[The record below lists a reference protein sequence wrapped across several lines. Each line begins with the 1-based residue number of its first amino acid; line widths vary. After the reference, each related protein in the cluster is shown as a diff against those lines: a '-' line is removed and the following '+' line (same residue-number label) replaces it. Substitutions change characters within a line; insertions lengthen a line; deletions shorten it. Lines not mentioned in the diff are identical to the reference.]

1 MAESTQG
8 QGGGAHAVQS
18 TQQRQEPSGQAAGTQ
33 HVAGH
38 GAHGQSVASWTA
50 VGIIVFGV
58 LIMAIAVVVTTVWL
72 FVVGAVIVVLGA
84 VAGKVLSAMGFGVSG
99 KPSH

>member
-1 MAESTQG
+1 MAHSQQSRHTEQREEPT
-8 QGGGAHAVQS
+8 GA
-18 TQQRQEPSGQAAGTQ
+18 AAGTQ
-33 HVAGH
+33 QVAAQH

-50 VGIIVFGV
+50 VGVIMLGA
-58 LIMAIAVVVTTVWL
+58 LIMAIAVIIATPWL
-72 FVVGAVIVVLGA
+72 FVVGGVVVVLGA